1 MPSSLGGRGRTI
13 SSEGR
18 RVGQEPQSRRELPS
32 CWELSVNSL
41 LDCHTRMNSQLP
53 EREPKRSDCD
63 PQQGLLSQ
71 LCLRRRWTDRA
82 SLFGGREEHHR
93 RRLTLL
99 SCFLWASMACRRSMR
114 LAMPCSKLSMVWC
127 WGSWPL
133 KLLRRLRRASRTSCR
148 SLLCGQNRRA
158 AGMAACS
165 ATLLTHIPTAG
176 LKRIAGGVSNRPPIF
191 AGGGGN
197 RRKTFSSID
206 ASPLMAH

>member
-1 MPSSLGGRGRTI
+1 MPSSFGGWGQTI

-18 RVGQEPQSRRELPS
+18 PVGQEPQSLRQLPS

-41 LDCHTRMNSQLP
+41 LDCHTRMNGQLP
-53 EREPKRSDCD
+53 ERKAKEKSRAFY
-63 PQQGLLSQ
+63 LSTAFIDIK
-71 LCLRRRWTDRA
+71 LTRA
-82 SLFGGREEHHR
+82 SFFGGWEKHHR

-99 SCFLWASMACRRSMR
+99 SCFLWVSMACRRSMR

-133 KLLRRLRRASRTSCR
+133 KLLRRLRRASRTSCK
-148 SLLCGQNRRA
+148 SLLWGQNHGA
-158 AGMAACS
+158 AGMATCS
-165 ATLLTHIPTAG
+165 TTLLTHIPTAG